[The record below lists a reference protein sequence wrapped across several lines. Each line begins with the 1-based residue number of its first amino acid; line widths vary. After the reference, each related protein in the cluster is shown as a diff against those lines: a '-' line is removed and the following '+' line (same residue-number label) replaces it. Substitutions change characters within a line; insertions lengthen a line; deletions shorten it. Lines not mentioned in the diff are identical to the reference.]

1 MFNKMAQECKGMTT
15 EYKRKSA
22 AKIFMLPLL
31 ALMTAHP
38 AYAASQAECAI
49 WLCLPAGFSVSECGA
64 AHAAFL
70 ERLRKGKP
78 PLPPLSSCTIEE
90 SGATDGNGRYETG
103 YEVWESCKSGY
114 QPLDYIDPLQAQR
127 VRTCV
132 SQSCPNPQPD
142 VVGNLSCDHYAP
154 VKRTQPNFIK
164 LWVNGKY
171 QGQYFY

>member
-1 MFNKMAQECKGMTT
+1 MLSCKAMMKKYQRMFLVKVL
-15 EYKRKSA
+15 
-22 AKIFMLPLL
+22 IFLL
-31 ALMTAHP
+31 LSVCAFRP

-70 ERLRKGKP
+70 ERLRKGKA
-78 PLPPLSSCTIEE
+78 PLPPLSSCSVEE
-90 SGATDGNGRYETG
+90 SGATDGNSRYETG

-114 QPLDYIDPLQAQR
+114 RALDYIDPLQAQR